1 MHGTLCGIQIKV
13 PPEHELWWPVG
24 YGGQPL
30 YDLRVVYL
38 PSTQSGRFSSA
49 QVRIGFRSIR
59 LVQARPPPSC
69 MWLSDE
75 RGTRLDMQHG
85 RLSQQRSGK

>member
-1 MHGTLCGIQIKV
+1 MHDTLCNTQIKV
-13 PPEHELWWPVG
+13 PPEHEPWWPVG

-38 PSTQSGRFSSA
+38 PSTQGGRFSSA

-59 LVQARPPPSC
+59 LVQARPPLSC
-69 MWLSDE
+69 MELSNC
-75 RGTRLDMQHG
+75 
-85 RLSQQRSGK
+85 

>member
-1 MHGTLCGIQIKV
+1 MAGVPCMAQIRV

-59 LVQARPPPSC
+59 LVQARPARSC
-69 MWLSDE
+69 VMLRDVI
-75 RGTRLDMQHG
+75 G
-85 RLSQQRSGK
+85 